1 MGCMIFS
8 RLTMKTA
15 FAVLLLASAIAHPC
29 PAQQPASEPAT
40 LHVKS
45 RIVVVDVVV
54 TDSKGNAVHGLKSSD
69 FALLEDKQSQTIRHF
84 EEHTAAPP
92 DATLPPQ
99 PKMPPNTF
107 TNVVTA
113 PEGSALNIIVLDS
126 LNTPLEAQPFLRSQ
140 LKSVVDSLPPGTRVA
155 VFGISNR
162 LVMLQSF
169 TSDPAVLKA
178 AVSRQRGILG
188 SAALQASSSIQP
200 GAADQAMVMSPGG
213 TFEAAGFDPGS
224 ALALY
229 DRRVFVA
236 ALRDRAD
243 LTLTALHQLS
253 QYLSALPG
261 RKNLIW
267 ASGGFALQ
275 YFLDASSATAGSRPF
290 DSTTDFSREVQQV
303 SIDLAKSQV
312 AVYPVEVLGLTADG
326 LYTAQV
332 GSTIPGAQQVDP
344 GSHARQSMQ
353 ASAQVLAQQATMYR
367 VADETGGHAFVNTND
382 VAGAVVK
389 AINMGANYYTL
400 TYVPSNTN
408 WDGKNRKIK
417 VNLEGK
423 NYHLS
428 YRTSYIASERA
439 ATAANQQT
447 TPESERNEASTLIAT
462 MRRGAP
468 DPTEIIFSIHVSPS
482 VAINPPANAAQKS
495 SQGEKLATVS
505 LRPQRRYRVDY
516 AIDPEDINWQIDK
529 DKRSATLE
537 FMIIGYDNESNTVNK
552 TSRTVPL
559 HMSDQDFA
567 AASRGGLRLSQ
578 EMAMPATGEY
588 YLRVGVLDKSNNHI
602 GTVEVSTVTLE
613 NPKQ

>member
-1 MGCMIFS
+1 M
-8 RLTMKTA
+8 
-15 FAVLLLASAIAHPC
+15 VLRAA
-29 PAQQPASEPAT
+29 AQQPTNESAT

-54 TDSKGNAVHGLKSSD
+54 TDSKGNAVHDLKSSD
-69 FALLEDKQSQTIRHF
+69 FVLLEDKQPQTIRHF
-84 EEHTAAPP
+84 EEHTAAP
-92 DATLPPQ
+92 ANAALPPQ

-107 TNVVTA
+107 SNVVTA

-126 LNTPLEAQPFLRSQ
+126 LNTPLDVQPFLRSQ
-140 LKSVVDSLPPGTRVA
+140 LKSVVDSLPSGTRVA

-188 SAALQASSSIQP
+188 AAALQASSSIQT
-200 GAADQAMVMSPGG
+200 GAADQAMVMSANGSY
-213 TFEAAGFDPGS
+213 EATGYAPGS
-224 ALALY
+224 PLALY
-229 DRRVFVA
+229 DRRVNVA
-236 ALRDRAD
+236 ALRDRAEF
-243 LTLTALHQLS
+243 TLTALRQLS

-275 YFLDASSATAGSRPF
+275 YFLDADSAEAGSRPF
-290 DSTTDFSREVQQV
+290 DSTVDFSREVQQL

-312 AVYPVEVLGLTADG
+312 AVYPVEATGLTADRA
-326 LYTAQV
+326 YTAEV
-332 GSTIPGAQQVDP
+332 GSTIPGAQQADP

-353 ASAQVLAQQATMYR
+353 ANATRLAQQATMYR

-400 TYVPSNTN
+400 TYVPSNAK
-408 WDGKNRKIK
+408 WDGKTRKIK
-417 VNLEGK
+417 VNLDGR

-439 ATAANQQT
+439 ATTANQQT
-447 TPESERNEASTLIAT
+447 TPESERSEASTLIAT

-482 VAINPPANAAQKS
+482 VAINPPAEVAKTTAQGGLAA
-495 SQGEKLATVS
+495 VS
-505 LRPQRRYRVDY
+505 LHAQRRYRVDY
-516 AIDPEDINWQIDK
+516 AVDPEDMNWQIDNG
-529 DKRSATLE
+529 KRSATLE
-537 FMIIGYDNESNTVNK
+537 FMIIGYDKESNTVNK
-552 TSRTVPL
+552 TSRVVPL
-559 HMSDQDFA
+559 HLSEQDFA
-567 AASRGGLRLSQ
+567 TASRGGLRLSQ
-578 EMAMPATGEY
+578 EIAMPASGEY
-588 YLRVGVLDKSNNHI
+588 YLRVGVLDTSNNHI
-602 GTVEVSTVTLE
+602 GTVEVSTATLE
-613 NPKQ
+613 VPKQ